1 MDLFRTQSHI
11 SCIPQFACL
20 PSTHFLSSLGS
31 TLAARAIP
39 RSERSVLAYFKE
51 LAHRAPFRVREMARA
66 ARACALLV
74 SLLMFAGSAWAQ
86 DQPAVD
92 ALTERCQ
99 STEEAALKFTEQY
112 NNAAENVSYQSALAS
127 WAYNTNITEYNRD
140 KKFNLLQSE
149 MQAVYAKGTVC
160 KPGQQTDCASLE
172 PNITYIMATSRSY
185 KELLYYWEYWHTNVG
200 QAVRDNFTEFVS
212 LSNKAAEM
220 DGFADTGA
228 FWRSFYESDSFT
240 TDLERLYNELKPLY
254 LNLHA
259 YTRRKLYEAYGPQY
273 VNLRGPIP
281 AHILGNMWSQ
291 TWNNIYDLVIPFP
304 NKEIVDVTSTMVAKK
319 WNATHMFHVSD
330 EFFTSL
336 NLIPMPQDFWDKS
349 MLTKP
354 EDGRDVVCHAS
365 AWDFYNRK
373 DFRIKMCTVVNMED
387 LFTIHHE
394 MGHIQYYLQ
403 YKDQPVPFRNGAN
416 PGFHEAIG
424 DVLALSVS
432 TPKHLKEIGL
442 LEKVE
447 DDEESTI
454 NYLINM
460 ALQKIAFLPFGYLID
475 LWRWKVFSGKT
486 TPENYNADWWY
497 LRTKYQGIC
506 PGVLRSDKD
515 FDAGAKYHV
524 PGNTPYIRYFVSYVI
539 QFQFHKA
546 LCNASGHTGPLHKCD
561 IYKSTTAGNL
571 LAKALQKGSSRPWPE
586 VLQEITGTAS
596 MSAKPLMEYFE
607 PITQWLKEQN
617 QKNNDTL
624 GWPEYSWTPPIP
636 DGYPVDID
644 KITDIKET
652 EEFLAQFNTT
662 AEEIIYKY
670 SDAYWTYNTNI
681 TDYNDQLQQK
691 AYQQWAN
698 NTKEYGLRT
707 QQFDKGAF
715 QDESIRRQLEKISL
729 IGSAALPN
737 ADLKEFSA
745 VISRMET
752 TYSVAKVCWN
762 GDQDC
767 LSLEPDITGIMA
779 MSHDYNELE
788 YAWEGWR
795 NASGRKMRQDYMR
808 YVELSNEAARLNGF
822 PDNGALWRSY
832 YETTTFEADI
842 EQIYKEL
849 QPLYLNLHAYV
860 RRKLVD
866 TYGLNHIN
874 TKGPIPAH
882 LLGNMWAQSWINI
895 YDLVVPY
902 PSAPQIDATP
912 AMQKQKWNATHMFH
926 IADEFFTSLNL
937 IPMPQEFWDKSMLTK
952 PNDGREVVCH
962 PSAWDFGN
970 RKDFRIKMCAV
981 VNMDDLVT
989 IHHEMGHIEYFM
1001 QYKDQPVPFRDG
1013 ANPGFHEAIGDVLAL
1028 SVSTPKHLKEI
1039 GLLEK
1044 VDDNED
1050 SEINFLLKM
1059 ALDKIAFLPF
1069 AYLMDQW
1076 RWKVFDGRIS
1086 SNDFNKQWWNL
1097 RLKYQ
1102 GVCSP
1107 TPRTENDFDPGAKY
1121 HIPSDVSYIRY
1132 FISFVIQF
1140 QFHKAM
1146 CDEAGH
1152 VGPLHKCDVYRS
1164 KAAGDLMA
1172 DMMRLGSSKPWQDA
1186 MEKITGQRNMSAKSL
1201 LEYFQPLT
1209 TWLKKEN
1216 ENEVLGWPEYNWS
1229 PYLQADGHERQL
1241 VDFLGMKL
1249 PPSNA
1254 EAGQWILLVLAV
1266 VLCVALI
1273 ITMACTLHKQNKKDM
1288 PQNSLAMHSAKS
1300 I

>member
-1 MDLFRTQSHI
+1 
-11 SCIPQFACL
+11 
-20 PSTHFLSSLGS
+20 
-31 TLAARAIP
+31 
-39 RSERSVLAYFKE
+39 
-51 LAHRAPFRVREMARA
+51 MARA
-66 ARACALLV
+66 MRACALL
-74 SLLMFAGSAWAQ
+74 SLLVFATSAWAQ
-86 DQPAVD
+86 KLLVD
-92 ALTERCQ
+92 ILTEPCQ
-99 STEEAALKFTEQY
+99 PTEEGALNFTEQF
-112 NNAAENVSYQSALAS
+112 NKSAENVFYQSVLAS
-127 WAYNTNITEYNRD
+127 WTYNTNITDYNMDKEVNATLMSQVFKEEWGKQAKRCFSGVLNNLTEPLKRQIGSISTLYSANLEQAKR
-140 KKFNLLQSE
+140 KKFNLLKSE
-149 MQAVYAKGTVC
+149 MEGLYAKVTVC
-160 KPGQQTDCASLE
+160 KPGQQSDCASFE
-172 PNITYIMATSRSY
+172 PTIKDIMATSRSY
-185 KELLYYWEYWHTNVG
+185 KELLYYWETWHTNVG
-200 QAVRDNFTEFVS
+200 QAIRDNYTEFVA
-212 LSNKAAEM
+212 LSNEAADM

-228 FWRSFYESDSFT
+228 YWRSFYQSDSFT
-240 TDLERLYNELKPLY
+240 TDLEHLFDELKPLY

-259 YTRRKLYEAYGPQY
+259 YTRRKLYESYGPQY
-273 VNLRGPIP
+273 INLRGPIP

-291 TWNNIYDLVIPFP
+291 SWSNIYDLVIPFP
-304 NKEIVDVTSTMVAKK
+304 NKESVDVTSAMVAQK

-336 NLIPMPQDFWDKS
+336 NLIPMPQEFWDKS

-354 EDGRDVVCHAS
+354 ENGRDVVCHAS

-373 DFRIKMCTVVNMED
+373 DFRIKMCTEVNMVD

-394 MGHIQYYLQ
+394 MGHIEYYLQ
-403 YKDQPVPFRNGAN
+403 YKDQPVPFRYGAN

-432 TPKHLKEIGL
+432 TPKHLKDIGL
-442 LEKVE
+442 LENVE
-447 DDEESTI
+447 DDKESTM
-454 NYLINM
+454 NYLLNM

-475 LWRWKVFSGKT
+475 LWRWRVFSGET
-486 TPENYNADWWY
+486 TPEQYNFDWWY

-506 PGVLRSDKD
+506 PGVPRTKKD
-515 FDAGAKYHV
+515 FDAGAKYHI
-524 PGNTPYIRYFVSYVI
+524 PANTPYIRYFVSFVI

-546 LCNASGHTGPLHKCD
+546 LCNASGHTGPLHTCD
-561 IYKSTTAGNL
+561 IYKSTAAGNL

-586 VLQEITGTAS
+586 VLQEIVGTPS

-607 PITQWLKEQN
+607 PITEWLKEQN
-617 QKNNDTL
+617 QKNNEIL

-644 KITDIKET
+644 KITDIKKA
-652 EEFLAQFNTT
+652 EEFLAEFNDTS
-662 AEEIIYKY
+662 EEIIYKY
-670 SDAYWTYNTNI
+670 NDAYWKYNTNI

-691 AYQQWAN
+691 AYLQWAN
-698 NTKEYGLRT
+698 HSKEFGLRA
-707 QQFDKGAF
+707 QQFDKDAF

-729 IGSAALPN
+729 IGSAALPKT
-737 ADLKEFSA
+737 DLKEFNA
-745 VISRMET
+745 IISKMET
-752 TYSVAKVCWN
+752 IYSVAKVCWN

-767 LSLEPDITGIMA
+767 SLLDP
-779 MSHDYNELE
+779 
-788 YAWEGWR
+788 
-795 NASGRKMRQDYMR
+795 
-808 YVELSNEAARLNGF
+808 
-822 PDNGALWRSY
+822 
-832 YETTTFEADI
+832 
-842 EQIYKEL
+842 
-849 QPLYLNLHAYV
+849 
-860 RRKLVD
+860 
-866 TYGLNHIN
+866 
-874 TKGPIPAH
+874 
-882 LLGNMWAQSWINI
+882 GNMWAQSWINI

-902 PSAPQIDATP
+902 PSAPKIDATP
-912 AMQKQKWNATHMFH
+912 TMLKQKWNATHMFH

-937 IPMPQEFWDKSMLTK
+937 IPMPQEFWDKSMMTK
-952 PNDGREVVCH
+952 PEDGRAVVCH

-970 RKDFRIKMCAV
+970 RKDFRIKMCTV

-989 IHHEMGHIEYFM
+989 IHHEMGHVEYFM

-1044 VDDNED
+1044 VDDNEA

-1086 SNDFNKQWWNL
+1086 STEYNKQWWNL

-1102 GVCSP
+1102 GLCSP
-1107 TPRTENDFDPGAKY
+1107 TPRTEKDFDPGAKY

-1132 FISFVIQF
+1132 FVSFVIQF

-1146 CDEAGH
+1146 CDKAGH
-1152 VGPLHKCDVYRS
+1152 TGPLHKCDVYKS

-1172 DMMRLGSSKPWQDA
+1172 DMMSLGSSKPWQDA
-1186 MEKITGQRNMSAKSL
+1186 MEKITGQRNMSAESL

-1216 ENEVLGWPEYNWS
+1216 ENEVLGWPEYDWS
-1229 PYLQADGHERQL
+1229 PYLQPDVQEREL

-1249 PPSNA
+1249 PSSNA
-1254 EAGQWILLVLAV
+1254 EAGQWILLVIAL
-1266 VLCVALI
+1266 VLCVGLI
-1273 ITMACTLHKQNKKDM
+1273 AMACKLPKQKKHDM
-1288 PQNSLAMHSAKS
+1288 PQNSLAMDKAMS